1 MHTHIYEAWHMDM
14 GMEPWTW
21 HARHLHTCAWVAPP
35 GRTLM
40 CLYKYRTFSSCESE
54 CETTSSRRSRHAR
67 ARADPTRD
75 AQPHSSH
82 DTRPLTAGG
91 GIARPTRV
99 NVYLVSAL
107 SRRDTSSSLYTLRLT
122 TVYTGTRAPETV
134 ALEGLRRTDLSFT
147 PLKSLCRSAA
157 RCARPSAHP
166 SVSLPGYLRTC
177 HVCALRS
184 AAQRPRHSPPPPPPL
199 DAHRSDCRP
208 VWRRCR
214 R

>member
-1 MHTHIYEAWHMDM
+1 
-14 GMEPWTW
+14 MEPWTW

-147 PLKSLCRSAA
+147 PLKSFCAEVQRAAHVPPPIPPCRYLVTSARA
-157 RCARPSAHP
+157 TSAHCG
-166 SVSLPGYLRTC
+166 LPLNGRAT
-177 HVCALRS
+177 R
-184 AAQRPRHSPPPPPPL
+184 PPPPPL

>member
-1 MHTHIYEAWHMDM
+1 
-14 GMEPWTW
+14 MEPWTW

-67 ARADPTRD
+67 ARADPTRG

-91 GIARPTRV
+91 GRARPTRV

-134 ALEGLRRTDLSFT
+134 ALEGPRTDCTVNSQACAQRAST
-147 PLKSLCRSAA
+147 SSSAQ
-157 RCARPSAHP
+157 CP
-166 SVSLPGYLRTC
+166 SVTSAR
-177 HVCALRS
+177 LRS
-184 AAQRPRHSPPPPPPL
+184 AAQRGAEQRACAPEPPTGAQAAGGGGGANFSFIKRGSCCAP
-199 DAHRSDCRP
+199 
-208 VWRRCR
+208 
-214 R
+214 